1 MQKENPKALLYEQLA
16 RVGKALSNANRLQ
29 ILEYLAQ
36 GEKSVDNLAKIA
48 GLSLANTSQHLQS
61 LWHAGLVASRKEG
74 KNVYYRLSDEEV
86 VDLSNL
92 LRRIA
97 ERNIAE
103 VDRLINAFLKT
114 RDDMEP
120 VPASEL
126 LERAKKG
133 EVTVLDV
140 RPPEEFDVGHI
151 PGAINVPYKKLE
163 EYIKNL
169 DSAKEVVAYCRGAYC
184 LLSFDAVARLREEG
198 FDAKRLEDGFP
209 EWKRAGLPVDKD

>member
-74 KNVYYRLSDEEV
+74 KNVYYRLSDDEV

-120 VPASEL
+120 VPAAEL

-184 LLSFDAVARLREEG
+184 LLSFDAVARLREQG
-198 FDAKRLEDGFP
+198 FTAKRLEDGFP

>member
-1 MQKENPKALLYEQLA
+1 MQKENPKTLLYEQLA

-36 GEKSVDNLAKIA
+36 GEKSVDKLAKIA

-74 KNVYYRLSDEEV
+74 KNVYYRLSDDEV

-120 VPASEL
+120 VPAAEL

-140 RPPEEFDVGHI
+140 RPPEEFGVGHI

-163 EYIKNL
+163 EYINNL
-169 DSAKEVVAYCRGAYC
+169 DSSKEVVAYCRGAYC
-184 LLSFDAVARLREEG
+184 LLSFDAVARLREKG
-198 FDAKRLEDGFP
+198 FTAKRLEDGFP
-209 EWKRAGLPVDKD
+209 EWKRAGLPVDKN